1 MLITILTILFLSGGA
16 STGWLYDFGDMKKQV
31 KTVVA
36 DDERKDAALALVKEL
51 KARAKAE
58 RKSVKSMSKQLEN
71 AIAIADGDDSQLL
84 YLGDQFLDN
93 TRTYYVDVL
102 DLRFELKQVITRE
115 EWTAAYAE

>member
-16 STGWLYDFGDMKKQV
+16 STGWLYDFSDMKKQV

-58 RKSVKSMSKQLEN
+58 RKSVKSLSKQLEN

-102 DLRFELKQVITRE
+102 DLRFELKQIITRE

>member
-1 MLITILTILFLSGGA
+1 
-16 STGWLYDFGDMKKQV
+16 
-31 KTVVA
+31 
-36 DDERKDAALALVKEL
+36 
-51 KARAKAE
+51 
-58 RKSVKSMSKQLEN
+58 MSKQLEN